1 MASEAPGKSL
11 TRYFTNWFLMDILD
25 LLDAIIWVKRHPIQ
39 ALLFG
44 SLFLAFFG
52 ALVLDN

>member
-11 TRYFTNWFLMDILD
+11 TRYFTHWFLMDILD